1 MRERD
6 PLALAARAR
15 VWPSIEQLLELDL
28 GRRGPHALAVL
39 TRPAD
44 PGADMS
50 IAIQPISP
58 ALGAEIGGVDLSRLG
73 AEEFEAVHQALLAH
87 GAVFFRDQDL
97 KPRDLID
104 FASRLGPLNVH
115 PMMKP
120 LDGYPTVLEIVKNP
134 EDRNNFGGSW
144 HTDLSF
150 LERPALASLLYA
162 REIPPVGG
170 DTLFANMYLA
180 YETLSEGFKRLLANL
195 HAVHSTRIIY
205 TPDAQAA
212 DGTIGDSASMPRARM
227 DEVHEEVVHP
237 VVRTHPQTGR
247 KALYVNCNFTI
258 RFQDMTEAESAPL
271 LRFLFAHL
279 ERPELTCRFRW
290 TEGAVALWDNRCT
303 QHYALNDYH
312 GYRRVMQRVSIEGDR
327 PV

>member
-1 MRERD
+1 
-6 PLALAARAR
+6 
-15 VWPSIEQLLELDL
+15 
-28 GRRGPHALAVL
+28 
-39 TRPAD
+39 
-44 PGADMS
+44 MS
-50 IAIQPISP
+50 IMIQPTSP
-58 ALGAEIGGVDLSRLG
+58 ALGAEITGVDLSRRLNDD
-73 AEEFEAVHQALLAH
+73 EFDAVHRALLAH
-87 GAVFFRDQDL
+87 GAVFLRNQDL
-97 KPRDLID
+97 KPHDLVD
-104 FASRLGPLNVH
+104 FAGRFGPLNVH
-115 PMMKP
+115 PMMQP

-180 YETLSEGFKRLLANL
+180 YETLSGGLKRVLAGL
-195 HAVHSTRIIY
+195 RAVHNTRLIY
-205 TPDAQAA
+205 TPDAQEAA
-212 DGTIGDSASMPRARM
+212 TGTIGDAASMRRART
-227 DEVHEEVVHP
+227 DGRNEEAIHP
-237 VVRTHPQTGR
+237 VVRTHPETGR

-271 LRFLFAHL
+271 LQFLFAHL
-279 ERPELTCRFRW
+279 ERPEFTCRFRW
-290 TEGAVALWDNRCT
+290 TERAVALWDNRCT

-312 GYRRVMQRVSIEGDR
+312 GHRRVMQRVSIEGDR

>member
-1 MRERD
+1 
-6 PLALAARAR
+6 
-15 VWPSIEQLLELDL
+15 
-28 GRRGPHALAVL
+28 
-39 TRPAD
+39 
-44 PGADMS
+44 MS
-50 IAIQPISP
+50 IMIQPISP
-58 ALGAEIGGVDLSRLG
+58 ALGAEITGIDLSRRLNDD
-73 AEEFEAVHQALLAH
+73 EFDAVHRALLAH
-87 GAVFFRDQDL
+87 GAVFLRGQDL
-97 KPRDLID
+97 KPHDLVD
-104 FASRLGPLNVH
+104 FAGRFGPLNVH
-115 PMMKP
+115 PMMQP

-180 YETLSEGFKRLLANL
+180 YETLSGGLKRVLAGL
-195 HAVHSTRIIY
+195 RAVHNTRLIY
-205 TPDAQAA
+205 TPDAQEAA
-212 DGTIGDSASMPRARM
+212 TGTIGDAASMRRART
-227 DEVHEEVVHP
+227 DGRNEEAVHP
-237 VVRTHPQTGR
+237 VVRTHPETGR

-271 LRFLFAHL
+271 LQFLFTHL
-279 ERPELTCRFRW
+279 ERPEFTCRFRW

-312 GYRRVMQRVSIEGDR
+312 GHRRVMQRVSIEGDR